1 MKALLYKDL
10 IALKK
15 ALILMLVILALIA
28 FYFYKEGQ
36 IYLLPL
42 FFILLPVIILGML
55 FGADSQDRLDHY
67 LVPSPVKRSTIVL
80 SRYVLVWFMSTL
92 AVILALM
99 MPWLTQGNNPLALD
113 WFLLVPG
120 IFLMTSFI
128 SAVQLPLMYR
138 FGEAKARLIFV
149 GLYFVTFAFFSS
161 IASNKEWIVAKLKV
175 GFSLDSRYLA
185 LALVA
190 TAILVNGTSYF
201 CSKVIY
207 EKREF

>member
-1 MKALLYKDL
+1 MKALLYKDF

-15 ALILMLVILALIA
+15 VLILMLVILAVIA

-36 IYLLPL
+36 VYLLPL

-80 SRYVLVWFMSTL
+80 SRYVIVWLMSTL
-92 AVILALM
+92 AVILSLF
-99 MPWLTQGNNPLALD
+99 MPCLTQDNPLALD

-138 FGEAKARLIFV
+138 FGEAKSRLIFV

-161 IASNKEWIVAKLKV
+161 IASNKEWLVAKLQA
-175 GFSLDSRYLA
+175 GFNLDSRYLA
-185 LALVA
+185 LILAA
-190 TAILVNGTSYF
+190 TAILVNGISYL
-201 CSKVIY
+201 CSRVIY

>member
-1 MKALLYKDL
+1 MKALLYKDF
-10 IALKK
+10 IAIKK
-15 ALILMLVILALIA
+15 ALLLTLVILAVIA
-28 FYFYKEGQ
+28 FYFYKEDQ

-55 FGADSQDRLDHY
+55 FGADSQDQLDHY

-80 SRYVLVWFMSTL
+80 SRYVIVWFMSTL

-99 MPWLTQGNNPLALD
+99 MPWLTKGNNPLALD
-113 WFLLVPG
+113 WILLVPG

-149 GLYFVTFAFFSS
+149 GLYFVTFAFFAS
-161 IASNKEWIVAKLKV
+161 IASNKEWLVAKLQA
-175 GFSLDSRYLA
+175 GFNLDSRYLA
-185 LALVA
+185 LILAA
-190 TAILVNGTSYF
+190 ASILVNGISYL
-201 CSKVIY
+201 CSRMIY

>member
-1 MKALLYKDL
+1 MKALLYKDF

-15 ALILMLVILALIA
+15 ALLLMLVILAVIA

-36 IYLLPL
+36 VYLLPL

-80 SRYVLVWFMSTL
+80 SRYVVVWFMSTL
-92 AVILALM
+92 AVILSLV
-99 MPWLTQGNNPLALD
+99 MPWLTQNNPLVLD

-161 IASNKEWIVAKLKV
+161 IASNKEWIVAKLQA
-175 GFSLDSRYLA
+175 GFNLDSRYLA
-185 LALVA
+185 LILA
-190 TAILVNGTSYF
+190 TAAILVNEISYL
-201 CSKVIY
+201 CSRVIY

>member
-1 MKALLYKDL
+1 MKALLYKDF

-15 ALILMLVILALIA
+15 ALLLMLVILAVIA

-36 IYLLPL
+36 VYLLPL

-67 LVPSPVKRSTIVL
+67 LVPAPVKRSTIVL
-80 SRYVLVWFMSTL
+80 SRYVVVWFMSTL
-92 AVILALM
+92 AVILSLV
-99 MPWLTQGNNPLALD
+99 MPWLTQDNPLVLD

-120 IFLMTSFI
+120 TFLITSFI

-161 IASNKEWIVAKLKV
+161 IASNKEWIVAKLRA
-175 GFSLDSRYLA
+175 GFDLDSRYLA
-185 LALVA
+185 LILAVA
-190 TAILVNGTSYF
+190 AILVNGISYF
-201 CSKVIY
+201 CSEVVY

>member
-1 MKALLYKDL
+1 MKASLYKDF

-15 ALILMLVILALIA
+15 ALLLMLVILAVIA

-36 IYLLPL
+36 VYLLPL

-80 SRYVLVWFMSTL
+80 SRYVVVWFMSTL
-92 AVILALM
+92 AVILSLV
-99 MPWLTQGNNPLALD
+99 MPWLTQNNPLVLD

-161 IASNKEWIVAKLKV
+161 IASNKEWLVAKLQA
-175 GFSLDSRYLA
+175 GFNLDSRYLA
-185 LALVA
+185 LILAA
-190 TAILVNGTSYF
+190 AAILVNGISYL
-201 CSKVIY
+201 CSRVIY

>member
-1 MKALLYKDL
+1 MKALLYKDFV
-10 IALKK
+10 ALKK
-15 ALILMLVILALIA
+15 ALLLMLVILAVIA

-36 IYLLPL
+36 VYLLPL

-55 FGADSQDRLDHY
+55 FGADNQDRLDHY

-80 SRYVLVWFMSTL
+80 SRYVIVWFMSTL
-92 AVILALM
+92 AVILSLV
-99 MPWLTQGNNPLALD
+99 MPWLTQDNPLALD
-113 WFLLVPG
+113 WFLIVPG
-120 IFLMTSFI
+120 TFLMTSFI

-161 IASNKEWIVAKLKV
+161 IASNKEWLVAKLQA
-175 GFSLDSRYLA
+175 GFNLDSRYLA
-185 LALVA
+185 LALA
-190 TAILVNGTSYF
+190 AAAILVNGISYF

-207 EKREF
+207 EKRGF

>member
-1 MKALLYKDL
+1 MKALLYKDF

-15 ALILMLVILALIA
+15 ALLLMLVILAVIA

-36 IYLLPL
+36 VYLLPL

-80 SRYVLVWFMSTL
+80 SRYVVVWFMSTL
-92 AVILALM
+92 AVILSLV
-99 MPWLTQGNNPLALD
+99 MPWLTQNNPLVLD

-161 IASNKEWIVAKLKV
+161 IASNKEWLVAKLKA
-175 GFSLDSRYLA
+175 GFSLDSCYLA
-185 LALVA
+185 LILAAV
-190 TAILVNGTSYF
+190 AILVNGISYL
-201 CSKVIY
+201 CSRVIY

>member
-1 MKALLYKDL
+1 MKALLYKDFV
-10 IALKK
+10 ALKK
-15 ALILMLVILALIA
+15 ALLLMLVILAVIA

-36 IYLLPL
+36 VYLLPL

-55 FGADSQDRLDHY
+55 FGADNQDRLDHY

-80 SRYVLVWFMSTL
+80 SRYVVVWFMSTL
-92 AVILALM
+92 AVILSLV
-99 MPWLTQGNNPLALD
+99 MPWLTQDNPLALD
-113 WFLLVPG
+113 WFLIVPG
-120 IFLMTSFI
+120 TFLMTSFI

-161 IASNKEWIVAKLKV
+161 IASNKEWLVAKLQA
-175 GFSLDSRYLA
+175 GFNLDSRYLA
-185 LALVA
+185 LALA
-190 TAILVNGTSYF
+190 AAAILVNGISYF

-207 EKREF
+207 EKRGF

>member
-1 MKALLYKDL
+1 MKALLYKDF

-15 ALILMLVILALIA
+15 ALLLMLVFLAVIA
-28 FYFYKEGQ
+28 FHFYKEGQ
-36 IYLLPL
+36 VYLLPL

-80 SRYVLVWFMSTL
+80 SRYVIVWLMSTL
-92 AVILALM
+92 AIILSLV
-99 MPWLTQGNNPLALD
+99 MPWLTQDNPLVLD

-138 FGEAKARLIFV
+138 FGETKARLIFV

-161 IASNKEWIVAKLKV
+161 IASNKEWIVAMLRA
-175 GFSLDSRYLA
+175 GFDLDSRYLA
-185 LALVA
+185 LILAVA
-190 TAILVNGTSYF
+190 AILVNGISYL
-201 CSKVIY
+201 CSRIVY

>member
-1 MKALLYKDL
+1 MKALLYKDF
-10 IALKK
+10 IAIKK
-15 ALILMLVILALIA
+15 ALLLMLVILVVIA

-36 IYLLPL
+36 VYLLPL
-42 FFILLPVIILGML
+42 FFILLPIIILGML
-55 FGADSQDRLDHY
+55 FSADSQDQLDHY

-80 SRYVLVWFMSTL
+80 SRYVVVWFMSTL
-92 AVILALM
+92 AVILSLV
-99 MPWLTQGNNPLALD
+99 MPWLTQDNPLSLD

-120 IFLMTSFI
+120 TFLMTSFI

-149 GLYFVTFAFFSS
+149 GLYFVTFVFFSS
-161 IASNKEWIVAKLKV
+161 ISSNKEWIVAKLQA
-175 GFSLDSRYLA
+175 GFNLDSRYLA
-185 LALVA
+185 LALA
-190 TAILVNGTSYF
+190 AAALLVNGTSYY

>member
-1 MKALLYKDL
+1 MKALLYKDF

-15 ALILMLVILALIA
+15 ALFLMLAILAVIA

-36 IYLLPL
+36 VYLLPL

-80 SRYVLVWFMSTL
+80 SRYVIVWLMSTL
-92 AVILALM
+92 AVILSLV
-99 MPWLTQGNNPLALD
+99 MPWLTKGNNPLALD

-138 FGEAKARLIFV
+138 FGETKARLIFV
-149 GLYFVTFAFFSS
+149 GLYFITFAFFSS
-161 IASNKEWIVAKLKV
+161 IASNKEWIVAKLQA
-175 GFSLDSRYLA
+175 GFNLDSRYLA
-185 LALVA
+185 LALA
-190 TAILVNGTSYF
+190 AAAILVNGISYL
-201 CSKVIY
+201 CSRVIY

>member
-1 MKALLYKDL
+1 MKALLYKDFV
-10 IALKK
+10 ALKK
-15 ALILMLVILALIA
+15 ALLLMLVILVVIA

-36 IYLLPL
+36 VYLLPL

-55 FGADSQDRLDHY
+55 FGADNQDRLDHY

-80 SRYVLVWFMSTL
+80 SRYAVVWFMSTL
-92 AVILALM
+92 AVILSLV
-99 MPWLTQGNNPLALD
+99 MPWLTQDNPLALD
-113 WFLLVPG
+113 WFLIVPG
-120 IFLMTSFI
+120 TFLMTSFI

-161 IASNKEWIVAKLKV
+161 IASNKEWLVAKLQA
-175 GFSLDSRYLA
+175 GFNLDSRYLA
-185 LALVA
+185 LALA
-190 TAILVNGTSYF
+190 AAAILVNGISYF

>member
-1 MKALLYKDL
+1 MKALLYKDF

-15 ALILMLVILALIA
+15 ALILMLVILAVIA

-36 IYLLPL
+36 LYLLPL

-92 AVILALM
+92 AVILSLL
-99 MPWLTQGNNPLALD
+99 MPWLTRNNPLALD

-161 IASNKEWIVAKLKV
+161 IASNKEWLVTKLQA

-185 LALVA
+185 LALAA

>member
-1 MKALLYKDL
+1 MKALLYKDF

-15 ALILMLVILALIA
+15 ALILMLVILAVIA

-36 IYLLPL
+36 VYLLPL
-42 FFILLPVIILGML
+42 FFILVPVIILGML
-55 FGADSQDRLDHY
+55 FGADNQDRLDHY

-80 SRYVLVWFMSTL
+80 SRYVVVWFMSTL
-92 AVILALM
+92 AVILSLV
-99 MPWLTQGNNPLALD
+99 MPWLTQNNPLALD

-161 IASNKEWIVAKLKV
+161 IASNKEWLVAQLQA
-175 GFSLDSRYLA
+175 GFHLDSRYLA
-185 LALVA
+185 LALA
-190 TAILVNGTSYF
+190 AAAILVNGISYL
-201 CSKVIY
+201 CSRGIY

>member
-55 FGADSQDRLDHY
+55 FGTDSQDRLDHY

-80 SRYVLVWFMSTL
+80 SRYVIVWFMSTL
-92 AVILALM
+92 AVILTLV
-99 MPWLTQGNNPLALD
+99 MPWLTQENPLALD
-113 WFLLVPG
+113 WFLLIPG

-138 FGEAKARLIFV
+138 FGETKARLIFV

-161 IASNKEWIVAKLKV
+161 IASNKEWLVAKLQA

-185 LALVA
+185 LILTAV
-190 TAILVNGTSYF
+190 AILVNGISYL
-201 CSKVIY
+201 CSRGIY